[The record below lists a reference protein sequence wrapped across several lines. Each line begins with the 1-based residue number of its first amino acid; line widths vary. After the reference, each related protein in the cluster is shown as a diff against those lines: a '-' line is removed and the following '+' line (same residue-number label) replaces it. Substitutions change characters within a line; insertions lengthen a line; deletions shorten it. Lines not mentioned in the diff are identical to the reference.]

1 MPQAIATQSDNSHLE
16 ESHKV
21 LDAFSP
27 NLTDSYEELQ
37 AQVAR
42 LSHELSES
50 RKRHIEEL
58 RDKERL
64 ANRLYMVLQAL
75 PAAVIVVDDRY
86 RIDQF
91 NPVAEFLFPEIRW
104 GRLWPEVFI
113 EQVQAQT
120 ANNEFRLK
128 DGRSISVS
136 KKNLTPDPGKILVV
150 IDVTDS
156 RALQEQLNRQQR
168 LAEMGE
174 MAAQL
179 AHQIRT
185 PVASALLY
193 AENLGRG
200 DLREE
205 QRQRFSESLR
215 QSLRHT
221 ENQVRDLLSF
231 ARGGHYEPD
240 TVNLSNLVGDVEDN
254 VDPLLESH
262 SASLEVIDKTDGK
275 AFVKGNND
283 ALSGALGNLV
293 ENALRHGGDKVKI
306 EMTLMPVE
314 DGFCIRIE
322 DNGVGIDEEIRA
334 QVFNPFFTTSSNGTG
349 LGLAVVQNVILSHGG
364 AIRLLDDKNRKFE
377 TGAGFVICLPG
388 MNQDTCNE
396 TLQENSSGETA

>member
-1 MPQAIATQSDNSHLE
+1 MPQAIATQSDQNKLE
-16 ESHKV
+16 ENFQVVDQLS
-21 LDAFSP
+21 SR
-27 NLTDSYEELQ
+27 LTDSYEQLQ
-37 AQVAR
+37 SQVAR
-42 LSHELSES
+42 LTRELSES
-50 RKRHIEEL
+50 RKRHIQEL

-75 PAAVIVVDDRY
+75 PAAVIVVDDKD

-113 EQVQAQT
+113 EQIQEQT

-168 LAEMGE
+168 LAEIGE
-174 MAAQL
+174 MAAHL

-193 AENLGRG
+193 AEHLGRD
-200 DLREE
+200 DLRCE

-240 TVNLSNLVGDVEDN
+240 TVNLSNIIGDVEDN

-262 SASLEVIDKTDGK
+262 GASLNVIDKTDGR

-283 ALSGALGNLV
+283 AISGALGNLV
-293 ENALRHGGDKVKI
+293 ENALRHGGDNVDI
-306 EMTLMPVE
+306 EMTLLAVE

-322 DNGVGIDEEIRA
+322 DNGVGIDEDIRG
-334 QVFNPFFTTSSNGTG
+334 QIFNPFFTTSSNGTG

-364 AIRLLDDKNRKFE
+364 AIRLLDDKNKKYE
-377 TGAGFVICLPG
+377 TGVGFVICLPG
-388 MNQDTCNE
+388 MNQETCNE
-396 TLQENSSGETA
+396 AIQENSSGETS

>member
-1 MPQAIATQSDNSHLE
+1 MPQAIATQSDQNKLE
-16 ESHKV
+16 ENFQVVDQLS
-21 LDAFSP
+21 SR
-27 NLTDSYEELQ
+27 LTDSYEQLQ
-37 AQVAR
+37 SQVAR
-42 LSHELSES
+42 LTRELSES
-50 RKRHIEEL
+50 RKRHIQEL

-75 PAAVIVVDDRY
+75 PAAVIVVDDRD

-113 EQVQAQT
+113 EQIQEQT

-174 MAAQL
+174 MAAHL

-193 AENLGRG
+193 AEHLGRD
-200 DLREE
+200 DLRCE

-240 TVNLSNLVGDVEDN
+240 TVNLSNIIGDVEDN

-262 SASLEVIDKTDGK
+262 GASLNVIDKTDGR

-283 ALSGALGNLV
+283 AISGALGNLV
-293 ENALRHGGDKVKI
+293 ENALRHGGDNVDI
-306 EMTLMPVE
+306 EMTLLAVE

-322 DNGVGIDEEIRA
+322 DNGVGIDEDIRG
-334 QVFNPFFTTSSNGTG
+334 QIFNPFFTTSSNGTG

-364 AIRLLDDKNRKFE
+364 AIRLLDDKNKKYE
-377 TGAGFVICLPG
+377 TGVGFVICLPG
-388 MNQDTCNE
+388 MNQETCNE
-396 TLQENSSGETA
+396 AIQENSSGETS